1 MKITN
6 ETKIGALASIA
17 ITLLFL
23 GFNFLKG
30 KDLFSHS
37 RKYYAIFKNVDG
49 LELSNS
55 VSIKGLN
62 VGSVYAI
69 KATDKD
75 IDGIL
80 VTISMKQD
88 VNIPKNSVCTINSGL
103 INSSNIII
111 IKGDATEVL
120 QDGDTLLSQDKSGLL
135 SEVQG
140 RLAPVM
146 KSLDKTLGS
155 LDSLVRQITLLF
167 NPDVK
172 NNFATIISNLAK
184 SSASLQIMLNDR
196 TSALAHTMVHLDS
209 FTNNLASNNQRIT
222 GTLDNLE
229 KTTSKLAN
237 AKIDETLESAQN
249 AMNSLKDAIN
259 KVNSP
264 NGTVGL
270 LLNDKRLYQNL
281 ESTTRSL
288 NILLDDLRMHPKRYV
303 NISVF
308 GSKDKKG
315 PLMAP
320 LNDTS
325 SNSNPPTKK

>member
-1 MKITN
+1 MKISN
-6 ETKIGALASIA
+6 ETKIGALTSIA
-17 ITLLFL
+17 IVLLIL

-88 VNIPKNSVCTINSGL
+88 VNIPKNSICTINSGL
-103 INSSNIII
+103 INSANIII

-120 QDGDTLLSQDKSGLL
+120 QDGDTLRSQDKSGLL

-146 KSLDKTLGS
+146 KSLDRTLGS

-229 KTTSKLAN
+229 KTTNKLAN

-270 LLNDKRLYQNL
+270 LLNDKRLYLNL

-288 NILLDDLRMHPKRYV
+288 NILLDDLRLHPKRYV

-325 SNSNPPTKK
+325 TNSIPPNKK

>member
-6 ETKIGALASIA
+6 ETKIGALTTIA
-17 ITLLFL
+17 ILLLIL
-23 GFNFLKG
+23 GYNFLKG

-37 RKYYAIFKNVDG
+37 KKIYAVFKNVDG

-69 KATDKD
+69 KATDKN

-88 VNIPKNSVCTINSGL
+88 INIPKNSVAIINSGL

-111 IKGDATEVL
+111 KKGDSSEYI
-120 QDGDTLLSQDKSGLL
+120 QDGDTLETIEKGNILTEFQSSLN
-135 SEVQG
+135 
-140 RLAPVM
+140 PVVNT
-146 KSLDKTLGS
+146 LNGTLGS
-155 LDSLVRQITLLF
+155 LDSLIRVVGSLF
-167 NPDVK
+167 NPAVK
-172 NNFATIISNLAK
+172 DNFTFIIGNLAK

-196 TSALAHTMVHLDS
+196 TSALARSMNHLDS
-209 FTNNLASNNQRIT
+209 FTSNLANNNQRIT

-229 KTTSKLAN
+229 KTTAKLSN
-237 AKIDETLESAQN
+237 AKIEETLESAQG

-264 NGTVGL
+264 NGTLGL
-270 LLNDKRLYQNL
+270 LLNDKRLYLNL
-281 ESTTRSL
+281 ENTTRSL
-288 NILLDDLRMHPKRYV
+288 NILLDDLRLHPKRYV

-320 LNDTS
+320 LNDTTA
-325 SNSNPPTKK
+325 NPTKSK

>member
-1 MKITN
+1 MKISN
-6 ETKIGALASIA
+6 ETKIGALTSIS
-17 ITLLFL
+17 IVLLIL

-37 RKYYAIFKNVDG
+37 KKIYAIFKNVDG
-49 LELSNS
+49 LELSNT

-62 VGSVYAI
+62 VGTVYAI
-69 KATDKD
+69 KATDKS

-88 VNIPKNSVCTINSGL
+88 VNIPKNSLAFINSGL

-111 IKGDATEVL
+111 EKGDAAEYI
-120 QDGDTLLSQDKSGLL
+120 QDEDTVQTMDKGSILA
-135 SEVQG
+135 EVQG
-140 RLAPVM
+140 SLNPVM
-146 KSLDKTLGS
+146 KNLSRTLGS
-155 LDSLVRQITLLF
+155 LDSLIRTVGTMF
-167 NPDVK
+167 DPNVK
-172 NNFATIISNLAK
+172 NNFSAIFANLAR
-184 SSASLQIMLNDR
+184 SSASLQIMLNER
-196 TSALAHTMVHLDS
+196 TSSLARTMVHLDS

-229 KTTSKLAN
+229 KTTGKLAN
-237 AKIDETLESAQN
+237 AKIDETLQSAQE

-259 KVNSP
+259 KVNST
-264 NGTVGL
+264 NGTMGL
-270 LLNDKRLYQNL
+270 LLNDKKLYQNL
-281 ESTTRSL
+281 ESTTKSL

-315 PLMAP
+315 PLTAP
-320 LNDTS
+320 LSDTTG
-325 SNSNPPTKK
+325 NPTNKK

>member
-6 ETKIGALASIA
+6 ETKIGALTSVA
-17 ITLLFL
+17 IVLLIL

-37 RKYYAIFKNVDG
+37 KKIYAVFKNVDG

-69 KATDKD
+69 KATDKN

-88 VNIPKNSVCTINSGL
+88 VNIPKNSIAYINAGL
-103 INSSNIII
+103 ISSSNIIVK
-111 IKGDATEVL
+111 KGDATEYI
-120 QDGDTLLSQDKSGLL
+120 QDGDTLASMEKGSLITEFQSSLS
-135 SEVQG
+135 
-140 RLAPVM
+140 PVVTT
-146 KSLDKTLGS
+146 LNGTLGS
-155 LDSLVRQITLLF
+155 LDSLIQVVGSLF
-167 NPDVK
+167 NPAVK
-172 NNFATIISNLAK
+172 DNFTSIIGNLAK

-196 TSALAHTMVHLDS
+196 TSSLAHSMSHLDS

-229 KTTSKLAN
+229 KTTGKLAN
-237 AKIDETLESAQN
+237 AKIDETLASAQS
-249 AMNSLKDAIN
+249 AMNSLKDALN

-264 NGTVGL
+264 NGTLGL
-270 LLNDKRLYQNL
+270 LLNDKRLYSNL
-281 ESTTRSL
+281 ENTTRSL

-303 NISVF
+303 SISIF
-308 GSKDKKG
+308 GGKDKKA

-320 LNDTS
+320 LNDTTGA
-325 SNSNPPTKK
+325 NPPIKK

>member
-1 MKITN
+1 MKISN
-6 ETKIGALASIA
+6 ETKIGALTTLA
-17 ITLLFL
+17 IFLLVL

-37 RKYYAIFKNVDG
+37 KKIYAVFKSVDG

-62 VGSVYAI
+62 VGTVYGI

-75 IDGIL
+75 VDGIL

-88 VNIPKNSVCTINSGL
+88 VNIPKNSTAYINAGL
-103 INSSNIII
+103 IGSSNIII
-111 IKGDATEVL
+111 KKGNSTDFID
-120 QDGDTLLSQDKSGLL
+120 DGDTLIAIEKGSILTEFQSSLS
-135 SEVQG
+135 
-140 RLAPVM
+140 PVIH
-146 KSLDKTLGS
+146 TLNGTLVS
-155 LDSLVRQITLLF
+155 LDSLIEVVGSLF
-167 NPDVK
+167 NPAVK
-172 NNFATIISNLAK
+172 DNFTSIVANLAK
-184 SSASLQIMLNDR
+184 SSASLQMMLNSR
-196 TSALAHTMVHLDS
+196 TSALAQSMNHLDS
-209 FTNNLASNNQRIT
+209 FTSNLASNNGRIT

-229 KTTSKLAN
+229 KTTAKLSQ
-237 AKIDETLESAQN
+237 AKIGETLESAQN
-249 AMNSLKDAIN
+249 AMNSLKDALN

-264 NGTVGL
+264 NGTLGL
-270 LLNDKRLYQNL
+270 LLNDKRLYLNL
-281 ESTTRSL
+281 ENTTRSL
-288 NILLDDLRMHPKRYV
+288 NILLDDLRLHPKRYV

-325 SNSNPPTKK
+325 ANSSKSK

>member
-6 ETKIGALASIA
+6 ETKIGALTSIA
-17 ITLLFL
+17 IVLLIL

-37 RKYYAIFKNVDG
+37 KKIYAIFKNVDG

-62 VGSVYAI
+62 VGTVYAI
-69 KATDKD
+69 KATDKN

-88 VNIPKNSVCTINSGL
+88 VNIPKNSVASISSGL

-111 IKGDATEVL
+111 KKGDATDYID
-120 QDGDTLLSQDKSGLL
+120 DGDTLSTLEKGNILTEFQASLN
-135 SEVQG
+135 
-140 RLAPVM
+140 PVV
-146 KSLDKTLGS
+146 STLNGTLGS
-155 LDSLVRQITLLF
+155 LDSLIQVVGSLF
-167 NPDVK
+167 NPSVK
-172 NNFATIISNLAK
+172 GNFTAIIENLAR
-184 SSASLQIMLNDR
+184 SSASLQVMLNDR
-196 TSALAHTMVHLDS
+196 TSSLAHTMNHLDS

-229 KTTSKLAN
+229 KTTAKLSN
-237 AKIDETLESAQN
+237 AKISETLESAQG
-249 AMNSLKDAIN
+249 AMTALKDAIN

-264 NGTVGL
+264 NGTLGL
-270 LLNDKRLYQNL
+270 LLNDKRLYLNL
-281 ESTTRSL
+281 ENTTRSL
-288 NILLDDLRMHPKRYV
+288 NILLDDLRLHPKRYV

-320 LNDTS
+320 LNDTTA
-325 SNSNPPTKK
+325 NPPKNN

>member
-6 ETKIGALASIA
+6 ETKIGALTTIA
-17 ITLLFL
+17 ILLLIL

-37 RKYYAIFKNVDG
+37 KKIYAVFKNVDG

-69 KATDKD
+69 KATDPN
-75 IDGIL
+75 ISGIL
-80 VTISMKQD
+80 VTVSMKQD
-88 VNIPKNSVCTINSGL
+88 VNIPKNSIAVIKSGL
-103 INSSNIII
+103 ISSANEMI
-111 IKGDATEVL
+111 
-120 QDGDTLLSQDKSGLL
+120 QDGDTLQTVDQTGLL

-146 KSLDKTLGS
+146 KSLNKTLSS
-155 LDSLVRQITLLF
+155 LDSLILQITTMF
-167 NPDVK
+167 NPEVK
-172 NNFATIISNLAK
+172 NNFAAIISNLAK

-196 TSALAHTMVHLDS
+196 NSALAHTMIHLDS

-229 KTTSKLAN
+229 KTTNKLAN
-237 AKIDETLESAQN
+237 AQIDETLASAQN
-249 AMNSLKDAIN
+249 AMNSLRDALN

-264 NGTVGL
+264 NGTLGL
-270 LLNDKRLYQNL
+270 LINDKKLYLNL

-320 LNDTS
+320 LNDS
-325 SNSNPPTKK
+325 SANPNPPTKK

>member
-6 ETKIGALASIA
+6 ETKIGALTSVA
-17 ITLLFL
+17 IVLLIL

-37 RKYYAIFKNVDG
+37 KKIYAVFKNVDG

-69 KATDKD
+69 KATDKN

-88 VNIPKNSVCTINSGL
+88 VNIPKNSIAYINAGL
-103 INSSNIII
+103 ISSSNIIVK
-111 IKGDATEVL
+111 KGDASDYI
-120 QDGDTLLSQDKSGLL
+120 QDGDTLASMEKGSIITEFQSSLS
-135 SEVQG
+135 
-140 RLAPVM
+140 PVVTT
-146 KSLDKTLGS
+146 LNGTLGS
-155 LDSLVRQITLLF
+155 LDSLIQVVGSLF
-167 NPDVK
+167 NPAVK
-172 NNFATIISNLAK
+172 DNFTSIIGNLTK

-196 TSALAHTMVHLDS
+196 TSSLAHSMSHLDS

-229 KTTSKLAN
+229 KTTGKLAN
-237 AKIDETLESAQN
+237 AKIDETLASAKE
-249 AMNSLKDAIN
+249 AMNSLKDALN

-264 NGTVGL
+264 NGTLGL
-270 LLNDKRLYQNL
+270 LLNDKRLYSNL
-281 ESTTRSL
+281 ENTTRSL

-303 NISVF
+303 SISIF
-308 GSKDKKG
+308 GGKDKKP

-320 LNDTS
+320 LNDTTGT
-325 SNSNPPTKK
+325 NPPIKK

>member
-1 MKITN
+1 MKISN
-6 ETKIGALASIA
+6 ETKIGALTSIS
-17 ITLLFL
+17 IVLLIL

-37 RKYYAIFKNVDG
+37 KKIYAVFKNVEG
-49 LELSNS
+49 LELSNT

-62 VGSVYAI
+62 VGNVYAI
-69 KATDKD
+69 KATDKN

-88 VNIPKNSVCTINSGL
+88 VNIPKNSVAYINAGI

-111 IKGDATEVL
+111 QKGDATEYL
-120 QDGDTLLSQDKSGLL
+120 EDKDTLQTMNKGSILSD
-135 SEVQG
+135 VQG
-140 RLAPVM
+140 SLNPVL
-146 KSLDKTLGS
+146 KTLNSTLGS
-155 LDSLVRQITLLF
+155 LDSLIQTVGSMF
-167 NPDVK
+167 NPNVK
-172 NNFATIISNLAK
+172 NNFSTLFANLAR
-184 SSASLQIMLNDR
+184 SSASLQNMLNDR
-196 TSALAHTMVHLDS
+196 TSSLAHTMIHLDS

-229 KTTSKLAN
+229 KTTGKLAN
-237 AKIDETLESAQN
+237 AKIDETLQSAQE

-259 KVNSP
+259 KVNST
-264 NGTVGL
+264 NGTIGL
-270 LLNDKRLYQNL
+270 MLNDKKLYQNL
-281 ESTTRSL
+281 ENTTRSL

-315 PLMAP
+315 PLMTP
-320 LNDTS
+320 LNDTTA
-325 SNSNPPTKK
+325 NPTNKK

>member
-6 ETKIGALASIA
+6 ETKIGALTSIA
-17 ITLLFL
+17 IVLLIL
-23 GFNFLKG
+23 GYNFLKG
-30 KDLFSHS
+30 KDLFTHS
-37 RKYYAIFKNVDG
+37 RKIYAIFKNVDG

-69 KATDKD
+69 KATDKN

-88 VNIPKNSVCTINSGL
+88 VNIPKNSVATINSGL
-103 INSSNIII
+103 INSSDIII
-111 IKGDATEVL
+111 KKGDATEYID
-120 QDGDTLLSQDKSGLL
+120 DGDTLMTLEKGNILTEFQASLN
-135 SEVQG
+135 
-140 RLAPVM
+140 PVVGT
-146 KSLDKTLGS
+146 LNGTLGS
-155 LDSLVRQITLLF
+155 LDSLIRVVGSLF
-167 NPDVK
+167 NPAVK
-172 NNFATIISNLAK
+172 DNFTAIIGNLAK
-184 SSASLQIMLNDR
+184 SSASLQILLNDR
-196 TSALAHTMVHLDS
+196 TSSLARSMNHLDS

-229 KTTSKLAN
+229 KTTAKLSN
-237 AKIDETLESAQN
+237 AKINETLESAQG
-249 AMNSLKDAIN
+249 AMNALKDAIN

-264 NGTVGL
+264 NGTMGL
-270 LLNDKRLYQNL
+270 LLNDKKLYLNL
-281 ESTTRSL
+281 ENTTRSL
-288 NILLDDLRMHPKRYV
+288 NILLDDLRLHPKRYV

-320 LNDTS
+320 LNDTTANTPK
-325 SNSNPPTKK
+325 SN